1 MEEVQEIY
9 NIIEY
14 LDEMGKEE
22 WSALLHGFITYLDEN
37 LEEVDLSEEE
47 GDSVPEGVP
56 EVNIDPSGFHSIV

>member
-9 NIIEY
+9 KIIEY
-14 LDEMGKEE
+14 LDDKGKDE